1 VRITVDGLEVEIRS
15 GTEADVPLLLS
26 FIHGLAEVEKLT
38 VSATEESLRNALF
51 GARPA
56 AHTLFVF
63 ADGKP
68 IGYMVYYFT
77 FSTNAGKRGLW
88 LEDLYVDE
96 AYRRRGIGQA
106 LMTHLAGITLENDC
120 ARFEWIVL
128 DWNTPAVEFYRKL
141 GATLFPDWTIC
152 RLDGASL
159 SRVAAGELSGP
170 ETKVQ

>member
-1 VRITVDGLEVEIRS
+1 MRITVDGLEVEVRS

-26 FIHGLAEVEKLT
+26 FIHGLAAVERLS
-38 VSATEESLRNALF
+38 VSATEESLRDALF

-68 IGYMVYYFT
+68 VGYIVYYFT
-77 FSTNAGKRGLW
+77 FSTNVGKRGLW
-88 LEDLYVDE
+88 LEDLYVEE
-96 AYRRRGIGQA
+96 AYRRRGIGHA
-106 LMTHLAGITLENDC
+106 LMTHLAGIALSNGC
-120 ARFEWIVL
+120 ARFEWVVL

-159 SRVAAGELSGP
+159 SRVAAGEIKS
-170 ETKVQ
+170 EQT